1 MQFNWVGVETEGE
14 GVDVSSLSS
23 DHVASWQGRKL
34 EMKEGRLEQPL
45 QRTGERNDW
54 KIS

>member
-23 DHVASWQGRKL
+23 ASWQGRKL
-34 EMKEGRLEQPL
+34 EMKEGRKV
-45 QRTGERNDW
+45 RTTSTENRRE
-54 KIS
+54 K